1 MICSQKHIIH
11 SCVWCT
17 SQNTMIVIQY
27 ICVFLYVCQMSK
39 FTYSKVIG
47 RPKQSLSVDLPKCSS
62 DDWICFE
69 GKVIDNSSVMAY
81 FSRYIYI
88 LWSYYYQDV
97 KNINVNETNSMTIEI
112 QNEEGPTDYDYYNEL
127 EQGILND
134 DSSNKVKR
142 SLELVEEQPPEGT
155 YRPPPNDDDTRTVR
169 SLPDI
174 PSTPSMPSMPSLPSL
189 PSSSTPQPPTM
200 PSVPSI
206 PQPPTMP
213 SMPSIPQPTTM
224 PSSGPNTEATKY
236 EVTTQSPEME
246 QLETTTEDYGNIG
259 EPNCDYDPL
268 SFVLKCGLNLIT
280 SIFGLSDTCC
290 KPII

>member
-1 MICSQKHIIH
+1 M
-11 SCVWCT
+11 
-17 SQNTMIVIQY
+17 
-27 ICVFLYVCQMSK
+27 VCQMSK

-47 RPKQSLSVDLPKCSS
+47 RPKQSLRVDLPKCSS

-69 GKVIDNSSVMAY
+69 SKIINNSSVMAY
-81 FSRYIYI
+81 FSRYTYI
-88 LWSYYYQDV
+88 LWSYYYEDV
-97 KNINVNETNSMTIEI
+97 KNINDNETNSMTIEI

-127 EQGILND
+127 EQGISNE
-134 DSSNKVKR
+134 DSTNKVKR
-142 SLELVEEQPPEGT
+142 SLELVEERPPEGT
-155 YRPPPNDDDTRTVR
+155 YRPPLNDDDTRTVR

-174 PSTPSMPSMPSLPSL
+174 PSTPSMPSEPSM
-189 PSSSTPQPPTM
+189 T
-200 PSVPSI
+200 SVPSI
-206 PQPPTMP
+206 PSSPSLPTSSTSQPPTMP
-213 SMPSIPQPTTM
+213 SMPSIPQPPTM
-224 PSSGPNTEATKY
+224 PPSGPNTEAPKY
-236 EVTTQSPEME
+236 EVTTQKQEVE